1 MFCNSQDVPKEDLEA
16 ILDYMYAGT
25 VKVAHSGLASLLHTA
40 EGLKVK
46 GLIISESLR
55 APLSRELSWEK
66 IDTVCT
72 VHSYYSNW
80 IDVDAVIFSF
90 HKVYKIDF

>member
-1 MFCNSQDVPKEDLEA
+1 MFCHSQDVPKEDLEA

-55 APLSRELSWEK
+55 APLSRELPRK
-66 IDTVCT
+66 KRDTVFLL
-72 VHSYYSNW
+72 Y
-80 IDVDAVIFSF
+80 
-90 HKVYKIDF
+90 